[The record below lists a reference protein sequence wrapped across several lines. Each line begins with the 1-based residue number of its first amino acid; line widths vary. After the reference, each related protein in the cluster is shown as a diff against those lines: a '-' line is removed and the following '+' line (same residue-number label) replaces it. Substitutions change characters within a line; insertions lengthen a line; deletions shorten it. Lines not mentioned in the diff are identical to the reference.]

1 MKIKPNLD
9 SDRVGSYACG
19 GQNKLVGLDEML
31 NANIKQASGKVLEI
45 GSYRG
50 VSTSLLAFY
59 ANFVVCIDV
68 EITEELKSLANS
80 VENIE
85 ILCGRSEECIPM
97 LKNNSFDLVYIDA
110 AHDYESVKIDISLS
124 LSKLKKD
131 GVISGHDYNRDNHPG
146 VVAAVDEF
154 VSLGV
159 LKDIMVFSDFSW
171 SACLR

>member
-1 MKIKPNLD
+1 MKIKPNLY
-9 SDRVGSYACG
+9 SDRVGPYPCR
-19 GQNKLVGLDEML
+19 GQNKLVGLDELL
-31 NANIKQASGKVLEI
+31 NANMRQASGEVLEI

-59 ANFVVCIDV
+59 AKSVVSIDI
-68 EITEELKSLANS
+68 EITKELKSLANS
-80 VENIE
+80 FGNIE

-97 LKNNSFDLVYIDA
+97 LKNNSFDLIYIDA

-159 LKDIMVFSDFSW
+159 LKDVMIFSDYSW
-171 SACLR
+171 SAYLR